1 LKATSGKNKFWNYA
15 KKVDRLALVPIC
27 KVPSFLSPIYDFPS
41 FPHKC
46 EVFQVRIQVEANY
59 FFADI
64 FH

>member
-1 LKATSGKNKFWNYA
+1 VEKINFGIMP